1 MRVPRRGNS
10 FMRKRRI
17 AYMALGIMA
26 LLLILLLRLA
36 WIQGTAGIHMSAYG
50 GHSLKEMSVRQRQ
63 EGIAIDSGRGQFT
76 DRNGLSLTGD
86 VVWVPVL
93 FPDVDGKAALHGEE
107 LARLLQTNKKQL
119 LTRWKGLQS
128 PLIWRDGRGEPVQIR
143 PNEAGKLLKLAPSL
157 IELVPYAK
165 RYADLPNG
173 RQWLGFL
180 YERADRA
187 RELPIGAAGLERT
200 LEPLL
205 SGVGETFVSRS
216 VDAQRR
222 PLAHVPLRVSAPSN
236 DHYPLQ
242 VQTTIDLS
250 LQEQL
255 EKLTEAN
262 HLAEGA
268 VVVLDAGNADVLAM
282 VSRPFYNPVRVN
294 PQQTTDW
301 SNHALK
307 AVTPGSIFKLVTAAA
322 ALESG
327 VVQPKEQFHCHG
339 TYGKYGL
346 TCWKKEGHGTL
357 NLEGGLAVSCNIVF
371 AHLGERLK
379 PEQIQAAAS
388 ALGLS
393 RTVGW
398 QERNLAGLPQFRPLD
413 HEEKGAVFGSYTH
426 AADPGVRV
434 QTAIGQRDVLVT
446 PLQAANLIVTL
457 LHDGQV
463 HAPRLVNRIS
473 YADGGTMLEL
483 PAHASPAPQGSHPV
497 HASTARAL
505 REAMEEVVARGTG
518 ASLRD
523 KIWHLAGKSGTAQAL
538 KNGRPVNHQW
548 FIGYGPVERP
558 RYAVAVL
565 VQNASKHSANQAT
578 VLFGQVMDLLAQFSS
593 ASRAVPRSSS

>member
-1 MRVPRRGNS
+1 MRVPRRGSS
-10 FMRKRRI
+10 FIRKRRI
-17 AYMALGIMA
+17 AYMALGITA

-36 WIQGTAGIHMSAYG
+36 WIQGTAGIHLSAYG

-76 DRNGLSLTGD
+76 DRYGRPLTGG
-86 VVWVPVL
+86 VVWTPVL
-93 FPDVDGKAALHGEE
+93 FPDVDGKTALHGEQ
-107 LARLLQTNKKQL
+107 LAKLLRTNKKEL
-119 LTRWKGLQS
+119 LARWKGLQS
-128 PLIWRDGRGEPVQIR
+128 PLLWRDGRGEPLQIK
-143 PNEAGKLLKLAPSL
+143 PDEAGKLLSLAPSL
-157 IELVPYAK
+157 VELVPYST
-165 RYADLPNG
+165 RYKNLPNG
-173 RQWLGFL
+173 KQWLGFL
-180 YERADRA
+180 YERPDRPGQ
-187 RELPIGAAGLERT
+187 LPTGAAGLERT

-205 SGVGETFVSRS
+205 SGVGETFVSRF

-250 LQEQL
+250 LQQEL
-255 EKLTEAN
+255 EKLTETN

-282 VSRPFYNPVRVN
+282 VSRPFYNPGRID
-294 PQQTTDW
+294 PQQTTGW
-301 SNHALK
+301 SNRALK

-346 TCWKKEGHGTL
+346 ACWKKEGHGAL
-357 NLEGGLAVSCNIVF
+357 NLEEGLAVSCNIVF
-371 AHLGERLK
+371 AHLGERLS
-379 PEQIQAAAS
+379 PAQIQATAS

-398 QERNLAGLPQFRPLD
+398 QEQNLAGMSQFSPLD
-413 HEEKGAVFGSYTH
+413 HEEKGAVFGSHTH

-463 HAPRLVNRIS
+463 QAPRLVKHIG
-473 YADGGTMLEL
+473 YADGDTLLDL
-483 PAHASPAPQGSHPV
+483 PAHASPSPEGSRPI
-497 HASTARAL
+497 HASTARTL
-505 REAMEEVVARGTG
+505 REAMEKVVAHGTG
-518 ASLRD
+518 ASLRG
-523 KIWHLAGKSGTAQAL
+523 KPWHLAGKSGTAQAL
-538 KNGRPVNHQW
+538 KDGQPVNHQW
-548 FIGYGPVERP
+548 FIGYGPVEHP

-565 VQNASKHSANQAT
+565 VQNAPQHSANQAT
-578 VLFGQVMDLLAQFSS
+578 ALFGQVMDLLAQFSS
-593 ASRAVPRSSS
+593 VPREATRSSS

>member
-1 MRVPRRGNS
+1 MPRRGNS

-76 DRNGLSLTGD
+76 DRYGQPLTGG
-86 VVWVPVL
+86 VVWTPVL

-165 RYADLPNG
+165 RYTDLPNG

-187 RELPIGAAGLERT
+187 GELPIGAAGLERT

-205 SGVGETFVSRS
+205 SGVGETFVSRL

-222 PLAHVPLRVSAPSN
+222 PLAHVPLRVTAPSN

-255 EKLTEAN
+255 EKLTATN

-282 VSRPFYNPVRVN
+282 VSRPFYNPVRVD

-301 SNHALK
+301 SNRALK

-357 NLEGGLAVSCNIVF
+357 NLEEGLAVSCNSVF

-413 HEEKGAVFGSYTH
+413 HEEKGAVFGSHTH
-426 AADPGVRV
+426 AADPGVRA

-483 PAHASPAPQGSHPV
+483 PAHASHAPQGSQQI
-497 HASTARAL
+497 HASTARTL
-505 REAMEEVVARGTG
+505 REAMEEVVAHGTG

-523 KIWHLAGKSGTAQAL
+523 KTWHLAGKSGTAQAL

-578 VLFGQVMDLLAQFSS
+578 ALFGQVMDLLAQFSS
-593 ASRAVPRSSS
+593 APRAVPRSSS

>member
-10 FMRKRRI
+10 FIRKRRI
-17 AYMALGIMA
+17 AYLTLGIMGM
-26 LLLILLLRLA
+26 LLILLFRLA

-50 GHSLKEMSVRQRQ
+50 GHSLNEMSIRQRQ

-76 DRNGLSLTGD
+76 DRHGQPLTGGI
-86 VVWVPVL
+86 VWAPVL

-107 LARLLQTNKKQL
+107 LASLLQTSKKQL
-119 LTRWKGLQS
+119 LTRWKELQS
-128 PLIWRDGRGEPVQIR
+128 PLIWRDRRGEPVQISR
-143 PNEAGKLLKLAPSL
+143 NNADKLLKLAPSL

-180 YERADRA
+180 YERADRVGA
-187 RELPIGAAGLERT
+187 LPIGAAGLERT

-205 SGVGETFVSRS
+205 SGIGETFVSRF
-216 VDAQRR
+216 VDARRR
-222 PLAHVPLRVSAPSN
+222 PLAYAPLRVSVPSN
-236 DHYPLQ
+236 AHYPLQ
-242 VQTTIDLS
+242 VQTTIDLT

-255 EKLTEAN
+255 EKLTVTN

-282 VSRPFYNPVRVN
+282 VSRPFYNPARVD
-294 PQQTTDW
+294 PQRTTGW
-301 SNHALK
+301 SNRALK

-327 VVQPKEQFHCHG
+327 VVQPKEQFHCYG
-339 TYGKYGL
+339 AYGKYGL
-346 TCWKKEGHGTL
+346 ACWKKEGHGAL
-357 NLEGGLAVSCNIVF
+357 NLEEGLAVSCNSVF
-371 AHLGERLK
+371 AHLGERLS
-379 PEQIQAAAS
+379 PEQIQATAS
-388 ALGLS
+388 ALGVS

-398 QERNLAGLPQFRPLD
+398 EERNLAGLPRFRPLD
-413 HEEKGAVFGSYTH
+413 HEEEGAVFGPHTH

-473 YADGGTMLEL
+473 YADGGTLLEL
-483 PAHASPAPQGSHPV
+483 PAHASSIPQGGHPI
-497 HASTARAL
+497 HPSTARLL
-505 REAMEEVVARGTG
+505 REAMKEVVAHGTG

-523 KIWHLAGKSGTAQAL
+523 KSWHLAGKSGTAQAL
-538 KNGRPVNHQW
+538 KDGRPVNHQW
-548 FIGYGPVERP
+548 FIGYGPVEQP

-565 VQNASKHSANQAT
+565 VQNASKHSASQAT
-578 VLFGQVMDLLAQFSS
+578 ALFGQVMDLLAQFSS
-593 ASRAVPRSSS
+593 VSRAVPRSSS

>member
-10 FMRKRRI
+10 FMQKRRI
-17 AYMALGIMA
+17 AYMALGMMV
-26 LLLILLLRLA
+26 LLLILLFRLA

-50 GHSLKEMSVRQRQ
+50 GRSLKEMSVRQRQ
-63 EGIAIDSGRGQFT
+63 EGIAIDSGRGQLT
-76 DRNGLSLTGD
+76 DRYGQPLTGG
-86 VVWVPVL
+86 VVWAPVL

-107 LARLLQTNKKQL
+107 LARLLRTNKKQL
-119 LTRWKGLQS
+119 LTQWKGLQS
-128 PLIWRDGRGEPVQIR
+128 PLIWRDGRGEPVQIK
-143 PNEAGKLLKLAPSL
+143 PNEASKLLKLAPSL

-165 RYADLPNG
+165 RYTDLPTG

-180 YERADRA
+180 YERGDRVG
-187 RELPIGAAGLERT
+187 ELPIGAAGLERT

-205 SGVGETFVSRS
+205 SGVGKTFVSRF

-222 PLAHVPLRVSAPSN
+222 PLAHVSLRVSAPAN
-236 DHYPLQ
+236 AHYPLQ

-282 VSRPFYNPVRVN
+282 VSRPFYNPVRVD

-301 SNHALK
+301 SNRALK

-357 NLEGGLAVSCNIVF
+357 NLEEGLAVSCNIVF

-379 PEQIQAAAS
+379 PEQIQATAS

-413 HEEKGAVFGSYTH
+413 HEEKGAVFGSHTN
-426 AADPGVRV
+426 AADRGVRV

-483 PAHASPAPQGSHPV
+483 PAHASPAPQGSHQI

-505 REAMEEVVARGTG
+505 REAMEKVVAHGTG
-518 ASLRD
+518 VSLRD
-523 KIWHLAGKSGTAQAL
+523 KSWHLAGKSGTAQAL
-538 KNGRPVNHQW
+538 KNGRPINHQW

-565 VQNASKHSANQAT
+565 VQNAPKHSANRAT
-578 VLFGQVMDLLAQFSS
+578 ALFGQVMDLLAQFSS
-593 ASRAVPRSSS
+593 APRAVSRSSS

>member
-17 AYMALGIMA
+17 AYMAMGMMA

-36 WIQGTAGIHMSAYG
+36 WLQGTAGIHMSAYG
-50 GHSLKEMSVRQRQ
+50 GHSLKEMSMRQRQ
-63 EGIAIDSGRGQFT
+63 EGIAIDSGRGQLT
-76 DRNGLSLTGD
+76 DRYGQPLTGG
-86 VVWVPVL
+86 VVWAPVL
-93 FPDVDGKAALHGEE
+93 FPDVDGKAALHGGE
-107 LARLLQTNKKQL
+107 LARLLRTNKKQL
-119 LTRWKGLQS
+119 LTQWKGLQS
-128 PLIWRDGRGEPVQIR
+128 PLLWRDGRGEPVQIR
-143 PNEAGKLLKLAPSL
+143 PNEAGKLLELAPSL

-165 RYADLPNG
+165 RYTDLPNG

-187 RELPIGAAGLERT
+187 GELPIGAAGLERT

-205 SGVGETFVSRS
+205 SGVGKTFVSRF

-222 PLAHVPLRVSAPSN
+222 PLANTPLRVSAPAN
-236 DHYPLQ
+236 AHYPLQ
-242 VQTTIDLS
+242 VHTTIDLS

-282 VSRPFYNPVRVN
+282 VSRPFYNPVRVD

-301 SNHALK
+301 SNRALK

-357 NLEGGLAVSCNIVF
+357 NLEEGLAVSCNIVF

-379 PEQIQAAAS
+379 PEQIQATAS

-413 HEEKGAVFGSYTH
+413 HEEKGAVFGSHTN
-426 AADPGVRV
+426 AADRGVRV

-483 PAHASPAPQGSHPV
+483 PAHASPAPQGSHQI
-497 HASTARAL
+497 HASTARTL
-505 REAMEEVVARGTG
+505 REAMEEVVAHGTG
-518 ASLRD
+518 VSLRD
-523 KIWHLAGKSGTAQAL
+523 KSWHLAGKSGTAQAL
-538 KNGRPVNHQW
+538 KDGRPVNHQW

-565 VQNASKHSANQAT
+565 VQNAPKDSANQAT
-578 VLFGQVMDLLAQFSS
+578 ALFGQVMDLLAQFSS
-593 ASRAVPRSSS
+593 APRAVSRSSS

>member
-1 MRVPRRGNS
+1 MPGRGSS
-10 FMRKRRI
+10 FIRKRRI
-17 AYMALGIMA
+17 AYLALGMMA
-26 LLLILLLRLA
+26 LLLIFIFRLA

-63 EGIAIDSGRGQFT
+63 EGIAVDSGRGQFT
-76 DRNGLSLTGD
+76 DRYGQPLTGG
-86 VVWVPVL
+86 VVWTPVL

-107 LARLLQTNKKQL
+107 LARLLRTSKKQL
-119 LTRWKGLQS
+119 LTRWKGIQS
-128 PLIWRDGRGEPVQIR
+128 PLIWRDGRGEPVQIK
-143 PNEAGKLLKLAPSL
+143 PNEAGKLLKLAPLL

-165 RYADLPNG
+165 RYTDVPNG

-180 YERADRA
+180 YERTDRA
-187 RELPIGAAGLERT
+187 GELPIGAAGLERT

-205 SGVGETFVSRS
+205 SGAGETFVSRF

-222 PLAHVPLRVSAPSN
+222 PLTHIPLQVSAPPN

-242 VQTTIDLS
+242 MQTTIDLS

-255 EKLTEAN
+255 EKLMETN

-282 VSRPFYNPVRVN
+282 VSRPFYNPVRVD

-301 SNHALK
+301 SNRALK

-327 VVQPKEQFHCHG
+327 IVQPKKQFHCHG

-357 NLEGGLAVSCNIVF
+357 NLEEGLAVSCNTVF

-413 HEEKGAVFGSYTH
+413 HEEKGAVFGPHTD
-426 AADPGVRV
+426 AADPGVRA

-473 YADGGTMLEL
+473 YADGDTMLEL
-483 PAHASPAPQGSHPV
+483 PAHASPSPQGSHPI
-497 HASTARAL
+497 HASTARIL
-505 REAMEEVVARGTG
+505 REAMEEVVAHGTG

-523 KIWHLAGKSGTAQAL
+523 PLWHLAGKSGTAQAFRD
-538 KNGRPVNHQW
+538 GRPVNHQW

-565 VQNASKHSANQAT
+565 VQNAPKHSPNQAT
-578 VLFGQVMDLLAQFSS
+578 ALFGQVMNLLAQFSPVP
-593 ASRAVPRSSS
+593 RAESRSSS

>member
-76 DRNGLSLTGD
+76 DRYGQPLTGG
-86 VVWVPVL
+86 VVWTPVL

-165 RYADLPNG
+165 RYTDLPNG

-187 RELPIGAAGLERT
+187 GELPIGAAGLERT

-205 SGVGETFVSRS
+205 SGVGETFVSRL

-222 PLAHVPLRVSAPSN
+222 PLAHVPLRVTAPSN

-255 EKLTEAN
+255 EKLTATN

-282 VSRPFYNPVRVN
+282 VSRPFYNPVRVD

-301 SNHALK
+301 SNRALK

-357 NLEGGLAVSCNIVF
+357 NLEEGLAVSCNSVF

-413 HEEKGAVFGSYTH
+413 HEEKGAVFGSHTH
-426 AADPGVRV
+426 AADPGVRA

-483 PAHASPAPQGSHPV
+483 PAHASHAPQGSQQI
-497 HASTARAL
+497 HASTARTL
-505 REAMEEVVARGTG
+505 REAMEEVVAHGTG

-523 KIWHLAGKSGTAQAL
+523 KTWHLAGKSGTAQAL

-578 VLFGQVMDLLAQFSS
+578 ALFGQVMDLLAQFSS
-593 ASRAVPRSSS
+593 APRAVPRSSS